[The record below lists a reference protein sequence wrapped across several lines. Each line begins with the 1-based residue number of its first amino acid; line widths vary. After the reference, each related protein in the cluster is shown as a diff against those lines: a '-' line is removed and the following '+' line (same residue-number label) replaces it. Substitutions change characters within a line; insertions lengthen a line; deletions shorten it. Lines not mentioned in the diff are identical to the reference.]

1 MAYAEEISEAKPVY
15 AQRETI
21 QPHLV
26 DDLNKV
32 AEQVMSKEEKLKQL
46 KALIK

>member
-1 MAYAEEISEAKPVY
+1 MAYTEELSEAKPVY
-15 AQRETI
+15 AKRETT

-32 AEQVMSKEEKLKQL
+32 AEQTMSKEEKLKQL